1 MTNLDRIRAE
11 LIADPDNA
19 WAKEA
24 GYEPVYAAEPSAK
37 VALIGQAPGRKAQES
52 GIPWNDASGV
62 KLRSWLGVTDEEFYD
77 PGLFAIVPM
86 DFFYPGKAA
95 SGDAPPRRGVAR
107 KWHPRIFAE
116 LPEIRLTVLVGSY
129 AQKHYLHAGRGWSL
143 TETVRSFRDYLP
155 STIPLV
161 HPSPLNVGWHLRNPW
176 FEQEVV
182 PQLRLL
188 VAAALKS

>member
-19 WAKEA
+19 WAREA
-24 GYEPVYAAEPSAK
+24 GYAPLYTADVAAK

-52 GIPWNDASGV
+52 GIPWHDASGV
-62 KLRSWLGVTDEEFYD
+62 KLRRWLGVTDEEFYD
-77 PGLFAIVPM
+77 PELFAIVPM
-86 DFFYPGKAA
+86 DFFYPGKAK
-95 SGDAPPRRGVAR
+95 SGDLPPRRGVAQ

-116 LPEIRLTVLVGSY
+116 LPDIRLKVIVGSY
-129 AQKHYLHAGRGWSL
+129 AQKYYLPGRPV
-143 TETVRSFRDYLP
+143 TETVRAYQDYLP
-155 STIPLV
+155 SAIPLV

-182 PQLRLL
+182 PELQAL

>member
-1 MTNLDRIRAE
+1 MTNLDRIRAD

-24 GYEPVYAAEPSAK
+24 GYEPLYTAEPSAK

-52 GIPWNDASGV
+52 GVPWNDASGV
-62 KLRSWLGVTDEEFYD
+62 KLRGWLGVTDEEFYD
-77 PGLFAIVPM
+77 PALFAIVPM

-95 SGDAPPRRGVAR
+95 SGDAPPRRGIAE

-129 AQKHYLHAGRGWSL
+129 AQKHYLHAGRSRSL

-155 STIPLV
+155 SMIPLV

-182 PQLRLL
+182 PELRML
-188 VAAALKS
+188 VADALKS